1 MRQQRARSD
10 EQKRERRD
18 AILEAALAMY
28 ERDPSFGA
36 FTMGALAEAAGLAK
50 GTLYLYFR
58 TKEELFL
65 ALVGRLFDDWFDEV
79 DGRLDRARGEWTPEH
94 AAKVLLE
101 SVDGRETLVRLLS
114 ILPAIVE
121 QNVEPEAAFAYK
133 ARVLARSVET
143 GARLERLLPFLRA
156 GEGARLL
163 VRLHAL
169 VIGVWQLADPSPVIR
184 RVLEREGL
192 EGARVDFAPELG
204 AILRA
209 LLHGMEREAAE
220 GG

>member
-1 MRQQRARSD
+1 MRRQRARSD
-10 EQKRERRD
+10 EQKRERKD
-18 AILEAALAMY
+18 AILEAALTMY

-94 AAKVLLE
+94 AAGVLLE
-101 SVDGRETLVRLLS
+101 SVAGRETLVRLLS
-114 ILPAIVE
+114 ILPVIVE
-121 QNVEPEAAFAYK
+121 QNVEPDAAYCYK
-133 ARVLARSVET
+133 AHVLARSAET
-143 GARLERLLPFLRA
+143 GARLERCLAFLRA

-184 RVLEREGL
+184 QVLEREGM
-192 EGARVDFAPELG
+192 EGARVDFAPELR
-204 AILRA
+204 AMLRA
-209 LLHGMEREAAE
+209 LLHGMEREAE